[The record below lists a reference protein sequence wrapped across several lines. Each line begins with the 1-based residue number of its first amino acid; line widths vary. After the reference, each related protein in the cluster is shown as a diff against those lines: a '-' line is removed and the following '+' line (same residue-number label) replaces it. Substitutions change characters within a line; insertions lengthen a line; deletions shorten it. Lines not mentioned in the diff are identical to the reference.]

1 MDESKG
7 LSPWKLAFGAVGVVV
22 GLNLILRGLLNLES
36 GSTIAFL
43 AAGGASLLPV
53 LWIAKV
59 VRRPPTEG
67 ERKRLLLLYCA
78 FLAVLCAVVVLLAI
92 AGIWLYPGGIVF
104 LVIHSVVYLFFAV
117 MFWSKKQFV
126 RMFPN
131 EPNRLLKNSP
141 NVSHDGW
148 S

>member
-1 MDESKG
+1 MDEPKG
-7 LSPWKLAFGAVGVVV
+7 LSPWKLAFGAVGAVV

-36 GSTIAFL
+36 GPTIAL
-43 AAGGASLLPV
+43 IAAGGASLLPV
-53 LWIAKV
+53 LWIAQV

-78 FLAVLCAVVVLLAI
+78 FLAALCAVVLLLAI
-92 AGIWLYPGGIVF
+92 AGIWLYPGGIFF

-131 EPNRLLKNSP
+131 EPNP
-141 NVSHDGW
+141 
-148 S
+148 